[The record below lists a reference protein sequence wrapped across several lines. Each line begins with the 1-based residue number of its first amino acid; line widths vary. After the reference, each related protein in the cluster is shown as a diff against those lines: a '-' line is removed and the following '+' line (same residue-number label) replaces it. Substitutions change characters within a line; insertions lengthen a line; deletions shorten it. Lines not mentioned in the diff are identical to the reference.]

1 MAKVDGQSECL
12 NDLALMPIGSSDHMV
27 FYASLVNEPLGSLRL
42 NQSLFTL
49 KGTQFDFSSLL
60 GDPENPPIDESAQTV
75 TEPPQPLY
83 DNDNQG

>member
-1 MAKVDGQSECL
+1 MAKASGQSECL
-12 NDLALMPIGSSDHMV
+12 NDLILTPIGSHDRV
-27 FYASLVNEPLGSLRL
+27 IFYASPVISLRL
-42 NQSLFTL
+42 NQSLFIL

-75 TEPPQPLY
+75 TEPPQSLY

>member
-1 MAKVDGQSECL
+1 MAKASGQSECL
-12 NDLALMPIGSSDHMV
+12 NDLVLTPIGSHDRVV
-27 FYASLVNEPLGSLRL
+27 FYASLINEPLGSLRL

-60 GDPENPPIDESAQTV
+60 GDPENPPVDESAQTV
-75 TEPPQPLY
+75 TEHPQPLY